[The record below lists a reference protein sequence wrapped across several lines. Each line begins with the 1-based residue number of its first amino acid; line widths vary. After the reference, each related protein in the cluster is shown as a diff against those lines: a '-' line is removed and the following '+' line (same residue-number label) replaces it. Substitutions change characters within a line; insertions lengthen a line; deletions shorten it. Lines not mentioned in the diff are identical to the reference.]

1 MTDDLTRGSGEL
13 LADDRHLTL
22 AELVDA
28 TGVEVE
34 LIVEMVGHDILRP
47 RGTVTAEW
55 RFPAPALTRVRRV
68 VRLRDD
74 LELNWP
80 GVCLALELLDE
91 LHDLRRRHRA
101 LLRRL
106 G

>member
-1 MTDDLTRGSGEL
+1 MTDDFTPGAGEL

-28 TGVEVE
+28 SGVRVE
-34 LIVEMVGHDILRP
+34 LIVEMVSHDILRP
-47 RGTVTAEW
+47 HGRGAPDW
-55 RFPAPALTRVRRV
+55 RFPAPALARVRRV
-68 VRLRDD
+68 VRLRQD